1 MVCLS
6 LGYPSLEDE
15 IAIAKGKSNDIINL
29 VEPVIDGKEL
39 LNIRKM
45 VNEIYIKD
53 EVYKY
58 ICLLARETRAHPQ
71 IELGLSPRGT
81 IALVNMSKAA
91 AFLKGRD
98 YVVPDDAEE
107 VFNAV
112 AAHRIILSSKARML
126 HSSAEEILGQIK
138 TKIKK
143 PRSVRSI
150 I

>member
-1 MVCLS
+1 
-6 LGYPSLEDE
+6 
-15 IAIAKGKSNDIINL
+15 
-29 VEPVIDGKEL
+29 
-39 LNIRKM
+39 
-45 VNEIYIKD
+45 
-53 EVYKY
+53 
-58 ICLLARETRAHPQ
+58 
-71 IELGLSPRGT
+71 
-81 IALVNMSKAA
+81 MSKAA